1 MKLIILLLISSVC
14 FGQAKDTVK
23 QKSINANLQQAT
35 DSTALLSIRDI
46 QTLAKYL
53 EDKMLAKDYN
63 LVINAIGQLIE
74 ARVKEYAVKPK
85 SK

>member
-23 QKSINANLQQAT
+23 SRPSNLQQAT
-35 DSTALLSIRDI
+35 DSTALLSIRDV

-85 SK
+85 NK